1 MSFGNL
7 LKLLLDLID
16 LRDIDKRD
24 VLLPVYALEL
34 QAFVDGACVHEV
46 DFLLDDWE
54 LQGFLVLDVL
64 YHYYYSMR

>member
-1 MSFGNL
+1 MFFLLMSFCNL

-16 LRDIDKRD
+16 LRDIDKCY

-34 QAFVDGACVHEV
+34 ETFVDGARVHEV

-54 LQGFLVLDVL
+54 F
-64 YHYYYSMR
+64 